1 MGEYINSGQ
10 TACKSQFVSCRKLA
24 INASYVAANCLTKL
38 GALIETLRYLVAA
51 QDQLG
56 KVDNALGLLINSS
69 DNMNTTASTA
79 AQDQLGKVDNA
90 LGLLINSSD
99 NINTTA
105 STAAARQKR
114 QAVMVTT
121 VTTVQVIE
129 VVIRYQTIISSIGKW
144 PII

>member
-38 GALIETLRYLVAA
+38 GALNETLRYLV
-51 QDQLG
+51 
-56 KVDNALGLLINSS
+56 
-69 DNMNTTASTA
+69 A

-114 QAVMVTT
+114 QAVVVTT

>member
-1 MGEYINSGQ
+1 MIDYIFFRSIYCITCNSHYLVTGLPVGGNINSGQ

-38 GALIETLRYLVAA
+38 GALIETLRYLV
-51 QDQLG
+51 
-56 KVDNALGLLINSS
+56 
-69 DNMNTTASTA
+69 A